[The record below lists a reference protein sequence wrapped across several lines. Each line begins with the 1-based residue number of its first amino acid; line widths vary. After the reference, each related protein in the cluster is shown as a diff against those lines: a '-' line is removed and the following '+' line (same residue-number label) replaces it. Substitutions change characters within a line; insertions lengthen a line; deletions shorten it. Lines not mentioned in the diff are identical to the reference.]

1 LVIPAAGRIE
11 PEGAQRRA
19 QMAEA
24 GTKLSLDQKIQVV
37 RDAFAAFSRGDMK
50 ALSDAWTD
58 DFVWHSRGSVFG
70 GDFKGKEA
78 AIGAIA
84 RYPQELEDIKL
95 DFHDIVA
102 NDKHVV
108 ALVNSSF
115 KRSGKTFEDQIV
127 YIFHIN
133 DQGKTTEAWIIADT
147 EQTKKAVEG

>member
-1 LVIPAAGRIE
+1 
-11 PEGAQRRA
+11 
-19 QMAEA
+19 MADA
-24 GTKLSLDQKIQVV
+24 GTKLSTDQKIQVV
-37 RDAFAAFSRGDMK
+37 RDAFDAFNRGDMK

-58 DFVWHSRGSVFG
+58 DFVWHARGSVFG
-70 GDFKGKEA
+70 GDFKGKDA
-78 AIGAIA
+78 AIAAIA

-95 DFHDIVA
+95 DFHDMVA

-115 KRSGKTFEDQIV
+115 KRSGKTYQDQIV

-147 EQTKKAVEG
+147 ELAKKALES

>member
-1 LVIPAAGRIE
+1 
-11 PEGAQRRA
+11 
-19 QMAEA
+19 MAEA
-24 GTKLSLDQKIQVV
+24 GTKVSLDQKIQLV

-58 DFVWHSRGSVFG
+58 DFVWHAHGSVFG

-84 RYPQELEDIKL
+84 RYPQEFEDIKL

-108 ALVNSSF
+108 ALVNASF
-115 KRSGKTFEDQIV
+115 KRNAKTYQDQIV
-127 YIFHIN
+127 YIFHVN

-147 EQTKKAVEG
+147 ELTKNAVGS

>member
-1 LVIPAAGRIE
+1 
-11 PEGAQRRA
+11 
-19 QMAEA
+19 MAEA

-37 RDAFAAFSRGDMK
+37 RDAFAAFERGDLK
-50 ALSDAWTD
+50 ALSDTWSD
-58 DFVWHSRGSVFG
+58 DFIWHAHGSVFG
-70 GDFKGKEA
+70 GDFKGKDA

-84 RYPQELEDIKL
+84 RYPQEFQDITL

-115 KRSGKTFEDQIV
+115 KRGGKTYQDQLV

-133 DQGKTTEAWIIADT
+133 DQGKSTEAWIIADT
-147 EQTKKAVEG
+147 ELAKKAVEG

>member
-1 LVIPAAGRIE
+1 
-11 PEGAQRRA
+11 
-19 QMAEA
+19 MAEA

-37 RDAFAAFSRGDMK
+37 RDAFAAFKRGDLK
-50 ALSDAWTD
+50 ALSDTWSD
-58 DFVWHSRGSVFG
+58 DFTWHARGSVFG

-84 RYPQELEDIKL
+84 RYPQALEDITL

-108 ALVNSSF
+108 ALVNTSF
-115 KRSGKTFEDQIV
+115 KRGGKTYQDQVV

-133 DQGKTTEAWIIADT
+133 DQAKATEGWIVADT
-147 EQTKKAVEG
+147 ELAKTAVDG

>member
-1 LVIPAAGRIE
+1 
-11 PEGAQRRA
+11 
-19 QMAEA
+19 MAEA

-50 ALSDAWTD
+50 ALSDAWSD
-58 DFVWHSRGSVFG
+58 DFVWHARGSVFG

-84 RYPQELEDIKL
+84 RYPQELQDIKL

-115 KRSGKTFEDQIV
+115 KRSGKTYQDQIV
-127 YIFHIN
+127 YVFHIN
-133 DQGKTTEAWIIADT
+133 DQGKTTEAWFIADT
-147 EQTKKAVEG
+147 EMAKTAMES

>member
-1 LVIPAAGRIE
+1 
-11 PEGAQRRA
+11 
-19 QMAEA
+19 MAEA
-24 GTKLSLDQKIQVV
+24 VTKLSLDQKIQVV

-58 DFVWHSRGSVFG
+58 DFTWHARGSVFG
-70 GDFKGKEA
+70 GDFKGKDA

-84 RYPQELEDIKL
+84 RYPQELQDIKL
-95 DFHDIVA
+95 AFHDIVA

-115 KRSGKTFEDQIV
+115 KRDGKTYEDQIV

-133 DQGKTTEAWIIADT
+133 DQGKTTEGWVIADT
-147 EQTKKAVEG
+147 ELALKAVKG

>member
-1 LVIPAAGRIE
+1 
-11 PEGAQRRA
+11 
-19 QMAEA
+19 MAEA
-24 GTKLSLDQKIQVV
+24 GTKVSLDQKIQVV

-70 GDFKGKEA
+70 GDFMGKEA

-84 RYPQELEDIKL
+84 RYPQQLEDIKL

-115 KRSGKTFEDQIV
+115 KRGGKTFEDQIV

-133 DQGKTTEAWIIADT
+133 DQGKTTEGWIIADT
-147 EQTKKAVEG
+147 EMAKNALGS

>member
-1 LVIPAAGRIE
+1 
-11 PEGAQRRA
+11 
-19 QMAEA
+19 MAEA
-24 GTKLSLDQKIQVV
+24 GVKLSLDQKIQVV

-58 DFVWHSRGSVFG
+58 DFVWHARGSIFG

-84 RYPQELEDIKL
+84 RYPQELEDITL

-102 NDKHVV
+102 NDRHVV

-115 KRSGKTFEDQIV
+115 KRSGKTYQDQIV

-133 DQGKTTEAWIIADT
+133 DQGKTTEAWVIADT
-147 EQTKKAVEG
+147 ELAKKAIEG

>member
-1 LVIPAAGRIE
+1 
-11 PEGAQRRA
+11 
-19 QMAEA
+19 MAEA
-24 GTKLSLDQKIQVV
+24 GTKLSNEQKIQLV
-37 RDAFAAFSRGDMK
+37 RDAFAAFMRGDMK
-50 ALSDAWTD
+50 ALSDAWSD

-115 KRSGKTFEDQIV
+115 KRGGKAYQDQIV

-133 DQGKTTEAWIIADT
+133 DQGKTTEGWIIADT
-147 EQTKKAVEG
+147 EMAKNAIGS

>member
-1 LVIPAAGRIE
+1 
-11 PEGAQRRA
+11 
-19 QMAEA
+19 MAEA
-24 GTKLSLDQKIQVV
+24 VTKLSLDQKIQVV

-58 DFVWHSRGSVFG
+58 DFTWHARGSVFG
-70 GDFKGKEA
+70 GDFKGKDA

-84 RYPQELEDIKL
+84 RYPQELQDIKL

-108 ALVNSSF
+108 ALVNGSF
-115 KRSGKTFEDQIV
+115 KRNGKTYEDQIV

-133 DQGKTTEAWIIADT
+133 DQGKTTEGWVIADT
-147 EQTKKAVEG
+147 ELALKAVKG